1 MITMMMNGNMKMS
14 NQMAEDVNAPEL
26 RNPIHSAMRPRAG
39 WLARL
44 LGLGRK

>member
-1 MITMMMNGNMKMS
+1 MNTMMMNCNMKMS
-14 NQMAEDVNAPEL
+14 AQLAEDVNAPEL
-26 RNPIHSAMRPRAG
+26 RNPIQSAMRPKAG